1 MNKPDTK
8 QLDMGDETVR
18 IGNKA
23 YRVRT
28 HIVVEEV
35 NAQDVP
41 SAVQARER
49 TDGSYELLL
58 SEADACS
65 IDKSEQAILGSAWPA
80 MRAALSRHLSGVSK
94 KRPKSK

>member
-1 MNKPDTK
+1 MNKA
-8 QLDMGDETVR
+8 DMVELGMGGEAVR

-28 HIVVEEV
+28 QIVIEECDAEEV
-35 NAQDVP
+35 ASARQD
-41 SAVQARER
+41 RER
-49 TDGSYELLL
+49 TEGSYEVLL

-80 MRAALSRHLSGVSK
+80 MRAALSRHLSAVSK
-94 KRPKSK
+94 KKPKSR